1 MKKEKEKGVP
11 FILTHSKNQVEHP
24 HPSTCEKEGQFLVK
38 HCCSL
43 FLFLR
48 LSFFLYLSV
57 CCVSL
62 LQICRLRSIKLSRHR
77 LSLSQ
82 FIRFSLSLSFFQNVK
97 NRCGKTVFLSTS
109 LLFTKDGIERGVD
122 KQTERQDRQLL
133 WIHLDQTRPGVF
145 LPWKCSTDRAAK
157 RDFFRQSCF
166 CIQNFLKIAKNNRT
180 EKLGK
185 QKGKK
190 DR

>member
-77 LSLSQ
+77 LSLSL
-82 FIRFSLSLSFFQNVK
+82 FIRFSLSLSLLFQNVK
-97 NRCGKTVFLSTS
+97 NRCGKTVFLST

-122 KQTERQDRQLL
+122 KQTERQDRLLL
-133 WIHLDQTRPGVF
+133 WIHLDQTRGFSSMKMLNRQGGKKRFFPTKLF
-145 LPWKCSTDRAAK
+145 LHSK
-157 RDFFRQSCF
+157 FFEDCKKQQNRKVRQ
-166 CIQNFLKIAKNNRT
+166 T
-180 EKLGK
+180 
-185 QKGKK
+185 KGKE
-190 DR
+190 R